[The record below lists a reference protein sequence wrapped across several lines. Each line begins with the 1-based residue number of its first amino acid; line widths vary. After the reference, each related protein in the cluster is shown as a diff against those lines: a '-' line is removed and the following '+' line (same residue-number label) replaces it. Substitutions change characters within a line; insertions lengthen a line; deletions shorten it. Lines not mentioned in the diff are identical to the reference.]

1 MKKTIVLLPGDGV
14 GPEVTAAAASVLQ
27 ECACAFG
34 HTFEAVEMSAGGC
47 AIDVCGVPLP
57 PETLAACQRAD
68 AVLLGAVG
76 GPRWDDLPIGKR
88 CESGLLAIRQGLGL
102 YINLRPI
109 RMRASLLSISPLKAE
124 RLQSCDIEIVRELAG
139 GIYFGEHR
147 TEGAGSAERASDV
160 EAYSVSEIER
170 VARYAFERAA
180 QRGKKVASVDKA
192 NILCTSQLWRKT
204 VTRIAADYPHVRLEH
219 LLVDNAAMQLVLA
232 PRQFDVI
239 VTSNLFG
246 DILSDA
252 AAGLVGSIGLIPSMS
267 CGTGTPL
274 FEPIHGSAPSIA
286 GKDIAC
292 PIGAILSVAMML
304 RESFGLVMEGDAIE
318 RAVDRVLDRGYRTAD
333 LAGPLS
339 TLVSCSRFTQL
350 AREELQNSV
359 VREESKGSGG

>member
-1 MKKTIVLLPGDGV
+1 MAGLKKTITLLPGDGI
-14 GPEVTAAAASVLQ
+14 GPEVTAAAASVLH
-27 ECACAFG
+27 ECARAYG
-34 HTFEAVEMSAGGC
+34 HTFETVEMPAGGC
-47 AIDVCGVPLP
+47 AIDGCGDPLP
-57 PETLAACQRAD
+57 QESLDACQRSD

-76 GPRWDDLPIGKR
+76 GPRWDALPIGKR
-88 CESGLLAIRQGLGL
+88 CESGLLALRKGLGT

-109 RMRASLLSISPLKAE
+109 RVRESLLSNSPLKPE
-124 RLQSCDIEIVRELAG
+124 RVQGCDIEIVRELAG

-147 TEGAGSAERASDV
+147 VEGAEGSEHASDLA
-160 EAYSVSEIER
+160 AYSVPEIER
-170 VARYAFERAA
+170 VARFAFERASK
-180 QRGKKVASVDKA
+180 RSGKVASVDKA

-204 VTRIAADYPHVRLEH
+204 VTRVAAEYPGVKLEH

-239 VTSNLFG
+239 LTSNLFG
-246 DILSDA
+246 DILSDE
-252 AAGLVGSIGLIPSMS
+252 AAGLAGSIGLIPSMS

-292 PIGAILSVAMML
+292 PVGAILSVAMML
-304 RESFGLVMEGDAIE
+304 REAFGLLTEAAAVE

-339 TLVSCSRFTQL
+339 TQVSCSRFT
-350 AREELQNSV
+350 AMVCAELQAALAQS
-359 VREESKGSGG
+359 SGD